1 MMTFAQLLSLNG
13 VSSDVEISGA
23 LFGLVSIGNFSFY
36 IECVIGLFHR
46 FFMMRTVFGA
56 HCELQNLELCG

>member
-46 FFMMRTVFGA
+46 FFYDAYRVWCA
-56 HCELQNLELCG
+56 L